1 MADCS
6 NVEIREL
13 LPERA
18 SGALSAADL
27 ARVEAH
33 LGSCAMCTS
42 ELALIESARLVLR
55 RAPQVDVARIA
66 VAVRVATASPAR
78 PVLVG
83 GGARVVH
90 RPART
95 RWIGWKAAAA
105 VALAAAGGGTMLVWQ
120 RADDRSAPTSS
131 VATATTTR
139 NSTSVGPATGASA
152 TVATMQPAGS
162 SSAAPETRPA
172 LNVAGGLSDL
182 TDSDLQALLD
192 DMGSIDFDS
201 RSFEEPE
208 PVLPQLP
215 GSEGAES

>member
-33 LGSCAMCTS
+33 LASCGMCTS

-66 VAVRVATASPAR
+66 VAVRAATAAPAR
-78 PVLVG
+78 PVLVHD
-83 GGARVVH
+83 GARAVH
-90 RPART
+90 RPVRS
-95 RWIGWKAAAA
+95 RWIGWKTAAA
-105 VALAAAGGGTMLVWQ
+105 VALAAAGGGTMLLWQ
-120 RADDRSAPTSS
+120 RTDDASAPAP
-131 VATATTTR
+131 V
-139 NSTSVGPATGASA
+139 VASA
-152 TVATMQPAGS
+152 TSAGPAAVPVNPAA
-162 SSAAPETRPA
+162 SAASAISPGTAVAARPA

-192 DMGSIDFDS
+192 DMGSIGLDS
-201 RSFEEPE
+201 QSFEEPE
-208 PVLPQLP
+208 PVIPQLP
-215 GSEGAES
+215 GSEGTES

>member
-27 ARVEAH
+27 ARVDAH
-33 LGSCAMCTS
+33 LASCGMCTS
-42 ELALIESARLVLR
+42 ELALIESARSVLR
-55 RAPQVDVARIA
+55 RAPELDVARIA
-66 VAVRVATASPAR
+66 VAVRAATAAPAR

-83 GGARVVH
+83 GSRVAHRSARS
-90 RPART
+90 

-120 RADDRSAPTSS
+120 RADDRSAPTSV
-131 VATATTTR
+131 VATAATTPA
-139 NSTSVGPATGASA
+139 STSIEPVTGVST
-152 TVATMQPAGS
+152 TVATVQPAGS
-162 SSAAPETRPA
+162 TGAAAEPRPA

-192 DMGSIDFDS
+192 DMGSIGFDS
-201 RSFEEPE
+201 QSFEEPE

-215 GSEGAES
+215 GSEGTES